1 VRAEATEP
9 GASMPAPAPGRP
21 WSSAGLFL
29 GLCLGFVVSAA
40 QAGAAPP
47 GDPFGNVAA
56 AYLVKVDGREV
67 WARNPDVALPPAS
80 LTKMMTA
87 LLVLERSDLRGV
99 ATISPAASRETGTRL
114 GLSPGDRMPVIDLLA
129 GSLLG
134 SANDACRALAEHV
147 AGSETKFV
155 ALMNA
160 RARALG
166 LSRTRFANAC
176 GHDAPGMRSTARDLA
191 RLAETAMENPVFA
204 KMAGLEDGWISTA
217 DAGRKYPLE
226 NRNLLIGRYRGAIG
240 VKTGFTAAAGKC
252 LVALAERGGKRV
264 LLVLLNA
271 PDRWW
276 KAERILDAAFADGSG
291 ASSARP

>member
-1 VRAEATEP
+1 MPYPVRTALLLA
-9 GASMPAPAPGRP
+9 
-21 WSSAGLFL
+21 F
-29 GLCLGFVVSAA
+29 CLGIGATAA
-40 QAGAAPP
+40 RVEAA

-67 WARNPDVALPPAS
+67 WARSPDRRLAPGS
-80 LTKMMTA
+80 LAKMMTA
-87 LLVLERSDLRGV
+87 LLVLERADLRSV
-99 ATISPAASRETGTRL
+99 VTVSREASRETGTRL
-114 GLSPGDRMPVIDLLA
+114 GLEAGDRMLVIDLLA
-129 GSLLG
+129 ATLIG
-134 SANDACRALAEHV
+134 SANDACHVLAEHI

-155 ALMNA
+155 TLMNA
-160 RARALG
+160 RAREIG

-191 RLAETAMENPVFA
+191 RLAETAMGNAVFA

-217 DAGRKYPLE
+217 DGGKKFPLE
-226 NRNLLIGRYRGAIG
+226 NKNLLIGRYRGAVG
-240 VKTGFTAAAGKC
+240 VKTGFTGRAGKC

-276 KAERILDAAFADGSG
+276 KAEEILDAAFAHGSG